1 MKMKDS
7 KMVKGNVA
15 IDRDRLW
22 SDLMTVGKI
31 GFQQGHGVN
40 RPALSDADIAARDW
54 LTKRMSAAGLE
65 VRVDAAANVIGT
77 LKTRT
82 PRSQKILV
90 IGSHLDT
97 VPQGGMFDGALGVG
111 AALECARVIRENEIE
126 LPWDIEIIDFSD
138 EEAAYN
144 AGTVGSR
151 AMIGQL
157 KPDEIFVSKAKGGLT
172 FADGMEKVGKDPARI
187 GEAVRDPK
195 IFAGMLELHIEQG
208 SRLESEGIAIGA
220 VTGIVG
226 IYRYIV
232 TVRGEAGHAGTTPM
246 HLRDDA
252 LVKAAPVFTM
262 LPQWV
267 RETNGEMVGTI
278 GQVTLEPGA
287 TNVIPG
293 VCTFIVEVRSMNASD
308 MVAVRERLKSWAA
321 AQRNVSVRTI
331 YEKNSVALSEPLID
345 AVIRAAESEG
355 VSHMRIQSGAGHDTQ
370 SFAPY
375 VPSGMIFIPCKN
387 GKSHCPDEWIEPDQ
401 AAYGCR
407 VLLRTILDLAE

>member
-1 MKMKDS
+1 MKSS
-7 KMVKGNVA
+7 KAERRIGGE

-22 SDLMTVGKI
+22 SDLMALGKI
-31 GFQQGHGVN
+31 GFGQGRGMN
-40 RPALSDADIAARDW
+40 RPALSGADIAAREW
-54 LTKRMSAAGLE
+54 LIERMNQAGLDI
-65 VRVDAAANVIGT
+65 RVDAAANVIGR
-77 LKTRT
+77 LKAGA
-82 PRSQKILV
+82 PLSEKILL

-97 VPQGGMFDGALGVG
+97 VPQGGMFDGALGI
-111 AALECARVIRENEIE
+111 AAGLECVRVIRENGIK
-126 LPWDIEIIDFSD
+126 LPWDLEIVDFSD

-157 KPDEIFVSKAKGGLT
+157 KPDEIFVSKTKGGST
-172 FADGMEKVGKDPARI
+172 FAAEMERMGKDPARI

-195 IFAGMLELHIEQG
+195 IFQWVLELHIEQG
-208 SRLESEGIAIGA
+208 SRLESEGIEIGA

-232 TVRGEAGHAGTTPM
+232 TVKGEAGHAGTTPM

-252 LVKAAPVFTM
+252 LVKAAPVFVM

-267 RETNGEMVGTI
+267 QETNREMVGTI

-293 VCTFIVEVRSMNASD
+293 VCTFIVELRSMKASD
-308 MVAVRERLKSWAA
+308 MVSVRERLQSWAA
-321 AQRNVSVRTI
+321 AQRNVSVKTI
-331 YEKNSVALSEPLID
+331 YEKNSVSLSGPLLD

-355 VSHMRIQSGAGHDTQ
+355 LSYMRMPSGAGHDAQ
-370 SFAPY
+370 SFAPF
-375 VPSGMIFIPCKN
+375 VPSGMIFVPCKN
-387 GKSHCPDEWIEPDQ
+387 GKSHCPEEWIEPDQ
-401 AAYGCR
+401 AADGCR
-407 VLLRTILDLAE
+407 VLLRTILELAD